1 MFTLIKREIRDH
13 IIYFIGSAALS
24 AIFIVIAISI
34 ISQMETSQRSG
45 YREVDTQMFTLG
57 VGVPTVSLVI
67 IGFCGLGTSQMYLDR
82 TRKISAF
89 LSTLAVSRS
98 RILLAKIITGILVI
112 LTLLVPL
119 AITTTTL
126 LRIYVTPFLIYPGM
140 VFEIFVALFLMAF
153 ACYCIGLQTGWNS
166 GKVAPTLGGIAL
178 ACILVPLIFVKGFDL
193 HIVVILVLFII
204 ASLIRIRHTFMT
216 TSL

>member
-13 IIYFIGSAALS
+13 VVYFIVAAVLA
-24 AIFIVIAISI
+24 AILILISI
-34 ISQMETSQRSG
+34 PVVNQYESSRRSS
-45 YREVDTQMFTLG
+45 YRVVDSGMFTVG
-57 VGVPTVSLVI
+57 VGVPVVAIVI
-67 IGFCGLGTSQMYLDR
+67 IGFCGLGAAQMYLDR

-89 LSTLAVSRS
+89 LSALAVSRS
-98 RILLAKIITGILVI
+98 RILLARIITGILVI

-119 AITTTTL
+119 AITAVTL
-126 LRIYVTPFLIYPGM
+126 LRLYVPPVLIYPGM
-140 VFEIFVALFLMAF
+140 VFEIFTAAFLMAF

-166 GKVAPTLGGIAL
+166 GRVAPTLGGIAL
-178 ACILVPLIFVKGFDL
+178 ACIFVPLIFIKGFGL
-193 HIVVILVLFII
+193 QIVVILVLFII

>member
-13 IIYFIGSAALS
+13 VVYFIGAAVLS
-24 AIFIVIAISI
+24 AIFIIISI
-34 ISQMETSQRSG
+34 SVISQFESSQRSG
-45 YREVDTQMFTLG
+45 YNPGDSQVFSIG
-57 VGVPTVSLVI
+57 VGVPTIAITI
-67 IGFCGLGTSQMYLDR
+67 IGFCGLGASQMYLDR

-98 RILLAKIITGILVI
+98 RILVARIITGILVI

-119 AITTTTL
+119 AVTAVTL
-126 LRIYVTPFLIYPGM
+126 LRLYVPPVLIYPGM
-140 VFEIFVALFLMAF
+140 VFEIFVAVFLMAF
-153 ACYCIGLQTGWNS
+153 ACYCIGLQTGWAS
-166 GKVAPTLGGIAL
+166 SKIAPTLGGMAL
-178 ACILVPLIFVKGFDL
+178 TCIFVPLIFVKGFGV
-193 HIVVILVLFII
+193 HVVVILVLFII

>member
-13 IIYFIGSAALS
+13 IVYFIVAAVLS
-24 AIFIVIAISI
+24 VIFIFISI
-34 ISQMETSQRSG
+34 FVINQYESSRRSN
-45 YREVDTQMFTLG
+45 YRGIDSGMFTVG
-57 VGVPTVSLVI
+57 VGMPTVAIVI
-67 IGFCGLGTSQMYLDR
+67 IGFCGLGTAQMYLDR

-89 LSTLAVSRS
+89 LSTLAVSRD
-98 RILLAKIITGILVI
+98 RILLARIITGILVI
-112 LTLLVPL
+112 LTLLLPL
-119 AITTTTL
+119 TIAVMTL
-126 LRIYVTPFLIYPGM
+126 FRLYAPPVLFNPGM
-140 VFEIFVALFLMAF
+140 VFEIFTAAFLMAF

-166 GKVAPTLGGIAL
+166 GKVAPTLGGI
-178 ACILVPLIFVKGFDL
+178 ILTCVFVPLIFVKGFGL

>member
-13 IIYFIGSAALS
+13 IAYFIGAAVLS
-24 AIFIVIAISI
+24 AIFIIVSIFVINQYES
-34 ISQMETSQRSG
+34 SRRSNYG
-45 YREVDTQMFTLG
+45 GVDTGMFSVG
-57 VGVPTVSLVI
+57 VGVPTVAIVI

-89 LSTLAVSRS
+89 LSTLAVSRD
-98 RILLAKIITGILVI
+98 RILLARIITGILVI

-119 AITTTTL
+119 TIAVMTL
-126 LRIYVTPFLIYPGM
+126 FRLYAPPVLFNPGM
-140 VFEIFVALFLMAF
+140 VFEIFTAAFLMAF

-178 ACILVPLIFVKGFDL
+178 TCIFVPLIFVKGFGL